1 MAPGDGE
8 PSASP
13 LFRPQALQRFDAK
26 LPQPPLLSRP
36 ISTVLLGLFA
46 AAAAAATLGFAT
58 SFEFARKE
66 QATGYLEPAAGW
78 SRVTSA
84 VGGAVAAA
92 SST

>member
-1 MAPGDGE
+1 MAPGDSE

-13 LFRPQALQRFDAK
+13 LFRSQALQRFDAK

-46 AAAAAATLGFAT
+46 AAAAAVTLGFAT

-66 QATGYLEPAAGW
+66 QATGYLEPAAG
-78 SRVTSA
+78 
-84 VGGAVAAA
+84 
-92 SST
+92 